1 MKPGDTLQRGFQDWK
16 VITGKHGDLIR
27 AQSSLLVG
35 SASALSVEVM
45 FALLAPWPV
54 KYIFDGLLIPRAD
67 TKLLFVPPGWP
78 QEHTLEF
85 LGIVSAAVLII
96 SMGQGVFG
104 YLRTV
109 MSAMAGQRMIMKLRK
124 RVYSHLIHLSLRF
137 HRDQK
142 LGDLLVRI
150 TGDVPM
156 LRDVLST
163 EMVDF
168 SGRVIQAIATL
179 SLMAWIDPALT
190 VISLVV
196 LLIVSLLSRVFSR
209 RITKVARKQRQFE
222 GDIAFTTGES
232 LSSLQLIKS
241 LGREKEMVR
250 RFARKNRS
258 SLRQGVRSTRLQA
271 SLSRWIEL
279 VFAGGLS
286 VVLLAGAWRVLGNS
300 GMTPGDLLVFVSYV
314 RSLQKPLRRASRL
327 AAKVGKGAACAER
340 IAQVLEIEP
349 EEQDLPDAVEAPPLS
364 GRIEFK
370 DLHFRYQLNGSAES
384 EQYLPPAL
392 QGVQLEIPAGQH
404 LVITGPNGAGK
415 STLFSL
421 LLRLYEPNQGEIL
434 IDGQNVTRWTIQSL
448 RDQISVVLQES
459 LVLFGTV
466 RDNLLFHRPDATD
479 EQMIAA
485 LEAAGCQFLL
495 KHPDQLDRDLAEG
508 AEDLSGGERRKFS
521 LAAAML
527 RNAPV
532 VILDEPTTGIDQS
545 SREEIRKILPRFME
559 GKTLLIVTHDEELAV
574 SFDRKI
580 TMKDGRIVQSPGT
593 DQGSDRS

>member
-1 MKPGDTLQRGFQDWK
+1 MKVGSTVRRGFQDWK
-16 VITGKHGDLIR
+16 TITGQHGDLIR
-27 AQSSLLVG
+27 AQSSLLAL
-35 SASALSVEVM
+35 SSSALAVEVG
-45 FALLAPWPV
+45 FALMTPWPV
-54 KYIFDGLLIPRAD
+54 KYIFDGLLFPRQG
-67 TKLLFVPPGWP
+67 TSLLFVEPGWP
-78 QEHTLEF
+78 SANPLAF
-85 LGIVSAAVLII
+85 LGIVSTAVLLIA
-96 SMGQGVFG
+96 MGQGIFG
-104 YLRTV
+104 YFRTV
-109 MSAMAGQRMIMKLRK
+109 LSAIAGQRMMMKLRK
-124 RVYSHLIHLSLRF
+124 RVYSHLLHLSLRF

-142 LGDLLVRI
+142 LGDLLLRI

-168 SGRVIQAIATL
+168 SGRVVQALATL

-196 LLIVSLLSRVFSR
+196 LVIVSMLSRFFSR
-209 RITKVARKQRQFE
+209 RITRVARKQRAFE
-222 GDIAFTTGES
+222 GEIAFTTGES
-232 LSSLQLIKS
+232 LASLQLIKS
-241 LGREKEMVR
+241 LGRENEMVR

-300 GMTPGDLLVFVSYV
+300 GMSPGDLLVFVSYV

-349 EEQDLPDAVEAPPLS
+349 EEKDLPGVIEAPRLE
-364 GRIEFK
+364 GHIEFR
-370 DLHFRYQLNGSAES
+370 DIRFQYQLANEANS
-384 EQYLPPAL
+384 EDPIPEAL
-392 QGVQLEIPAGQH
+392 RGVNLDIRSGQH

-415 STLFSL
+415 STLLAL
-421 LLRLYEPNQGEIL
+421 LLRLYEPDQGEIL
-434 IDGQNVTRWTIQSL
+434 IDGKPVKGWTIQSL

-459 LVLFGTV
+459 LVLYGTV
-466 RDNLLFHRPDATD
+466 RDNLLFHRPDAND
-479 EQMIAA
+479 EQMLAA

-495 KHPDQLDRDLAEG
+495 DHPDGLDRDLAEG

-521 LAAAML
+521 LASALL
-527 RNAPV
+527 RDAPI
-532 VILDEPTTGIDQS
+532 VILDEPTSGIDAA
-545 SREEIRKILPRFME
+545 SRTEISQLLPRFMK
-559 GKTLLIVTHDEELAV
+559 GKTLIVVTHDEELAN

-580 TMKDGRIVQSPGT
+580 TMQAGQIVTTSHD
-593 DQGSDRS
+593 DQGEGSR

>member
-1 MKPGDTLQRGFQDWK
+1 
-16 VITGKHGDLIR
+16 
-27 AQSSLLVG
+27 
-35 SASALSVEVM
+35 
-45 FALLAPWPV
+45 
-54 KYIFDGLLIPRAD
+54 
-67 TKLLFVPPGWP
+67 
-78 QEHTLEF
+78 
-85 LGIVSAAVLII
+85 
-96 SMGQGVFG
+96 
-104 YLRTV
+104 
-109 MSAMAGQRMIMKLRK
+109 
-124 RVYSHLIHLSLRF
+124 
-137 HRDQK
+137 
-142 LGDLLVRI
+142 
-150 TGDVPM
+150 
-156 LRDVLST
+156 
-163 EMVDF
+163 
-168 SGRVIQAIATL
+168 
-179 SLMAWIDPALT
+179 
-190 VISLVV
+190 
-196 LLIVSLLSRVFSR
+196 
-209 RITKVARKQRQFE
+209 
-222 GDIAFTTGES
+222 
-232 LSSLQLIKS
+232 
-241 LGREKEMVR
+241 
-250 RFARKNRS
+250 
-258 SLRQGVRSTRLQA
+258 
-271 SLSRWIEL
+271 
-279 VFAGGLS
+279 
-286 VVLLAGAWRVLGNS
+286 
-300 GMTPGDLLVFVSYV
+300 MTPGDLLVFVSYV

-349 EEQDLPDAVEAPPLS
+349 EEQDLPDAVEAPPLT

-370 DLHFRYQLNGSAES
+370 DLHFRYQLNGTGES

-485 LEAAGCQFLL
+485 LEAAGCDFLL
-495 KHPDQLDRDLAEG
+495 QHPEQLDRDLAEG

-545 SREEIRKILPRFME
+545 SREEIRKILPRFMA

-580 TMKDGRIVQSPGT
+580 TMKDGRIVRSPGT

>member
-1 MKPGDTLQRGFQDWK
+1 MNPGTSLRRGFQDWK
-16 VITGKHGDLIR
+16 TITGKHGDLIR
-27 AQSSLLVG
+27 AQSSLLAL
-35 SASALSVEVM
+35 SSSALAVEVM

-54 KYIFDGLLIPRAD
+54 KYIFDGLLIPREG
-67 TKLLFVPPGWP
+67 TSLLFVPPGWP
-78 QEHTLEF
+78 QQNTLEF
-85 LGIVSAAVLII
+85 LGIVSAAVLLIA
-96 SMGQGVFG
+96 MGQGIFG
-104 YLRTV
+104 YFRTV

-124 RVYSHLIHLSLRF
+124 RVYAHLLHLSLRF

-163 EMVDF
+163 EMVDI
-168 SGRVIQAIATL
+168 SGRAIQALATL
-179 SLMAWIDPALT
+179 GLMAWIDPELT
-190 VISLVV
+190 MISLVV
-196 LLIVSLLSRVFSR
+196 LVIVSMLSRVFSR
-209 RITKVARKQRQFE
+209 RITRVAKKQREYE

-232 LSSLQLIKS
+232 LASLQLIKS

-286 VVLLAGAWRVLGNS
+286 IVLLAGAWRVLGNS

-349 EEQDLPDAVEAPPLS
+349 EEIDLPGATEAPPFS
-364 GRIEFK
+364 GRIEFN
-370 DLHFRYQLNGSAES
+370 DLQFQYQLTSPEGTETH
-384 EQYLPPAL
+384 LPPAL
-392 QGVQLEIPAGQH
+392 QGIQLEIPAGQH

-415 STLFSL
+415 STLFAL
-421 LLRLYEPNQGEIL
+421 LLRIYEPNRGEIR
-434 IDGQNVTRWTIQSL
+434 IDGQPITSWTIQSL

-459 LVLFGTV
+459 LVLYGTV

-479 EQMIAA
+479 EQMVAT

-495 KHPDQLDRDLAEG
+495 QHPDRLDRHLAEG
-508 AEDLSGGERRKFS
+508 AGDLSGGERRKFS
-521 LAAAML
+521 LASAML
-527 RNAPV
+527 REAPV
-532 VILDEPTTGIDQS
+532 VILDEPTTGIDPA
-545 SREEIRKILPRFME
+545 SRIEIRELLPRFMK
-559 GKTLLIVTHDEELAV
+559 GKTLLIVTHDEELAD

-580 TMKDGRIVQSPGT
+580 TMKAGRIVNAENADKGGGLS
-593 DQGSDRS
+593 

>member
-1 MKPGDTLQRGFQDWK
+1 MNSGKTLRRGFHDWK
-16 VITGKHGDLIR
+16 IITGQHADLIR
-27 AQSSLLVG
+27 AQSSLLAL
-35 SASALSVEVM
+35 SSSALAVEVC

-54 KYIFDGLLIPRAD
+54 KYIFDGLLIPREGNS
-67 TKLLFVPPGWP
+67 LLFVPPGWP
-78 QEHTLEF
+78 QENPLPF
-85 LGIVSAAVLII
+85 LAIVSTAVLLIA
-96 SMGQGVFG
+96 MGQGIFG
-104 YLRTV
+104 YFRTV
-109 MSAMAGQRMIMKLRK
+109 LSAMAGQRMMMKLRK
-124 RVYSHLIHLSLRF
+124 RVYSHLLRLSLRF

-168 SGRVIQAIATL
+168 SGRAIQAFATL

-190 VISLVV
+190 VISLLV
-196 LLIVSLLSRVFSR
+196 LVIVSLLSKVFSR
-209 RITKVARKQRQFE
+209 RITKVAKKQREFE

-232 LSSLQLIKS
+232 LASLQLIKS
-241 LGREKEMVR
+241 LGRENELVR

-286 VVLLAGAWRVLGNS
+286 VVLLAGAWRVLGDS

-327 AAKVGKGAACAER
+327 AAKIGKGAACAER

-349 EEQDLPDAVEAPPLS
+349 EEVDLPGSTEAPPFK
-364 GRIEFK
+364 GRIEFR
-370 DLHFRYQLNGSAES
+370 DLSFQYQLSINDDKASV
-384 EQYLPPAL
+384 PPAL
-392 QGVQLEIPAGQH
+392 QGIQLEIPPGQH
-404 LVITGPNGAGK
+404 LAITGSNGAGK
-415 STLFSL
+415 STLFAL

-434 IDGQNVTRWTIQSL
+434 IDGLPVTRWTIQSL
-448 RDQISVVLQES
+448 RDQISIVLQDS
-459 LVLFGTV
+459 LILYGTV
-466 RDNLLFHRPDATD
+466 RDNLLFHRPDASE

-485 LEAAGCQFLL
+485 LEGAGCQFLL
-495 KHPDQLDRDLAEG
+495 QHPDGLDRSLAEG
-508 AEDLSGGERRKFS
+508 GEDLSGGERRRFS
-521 LAAAML
+521 LAASML
-527 RNAPV
+527 RDAPI
-532 VILDEPTTGIDQS
+532 VILDEPTTGIDPQS
-545 SREEIRKILPRFME
+545 RHEIKNLLPKFMK
-559 GKTLLIVTHDEELAV
+559 GKTLIVITHDEELSD

-580 TMKDGRIVQSPGT
+580 MMNAGRIVANKEQGTGGQSK
-593 DQGSDRS
+593 

>member
-1 MKPGDTLQRGFQDWK
+1 MKPTATLQRGFQDWK

-27 AQSSLLVG
+27 AQSSLLALSG
-35 SASALSVEVM
+35 SALAVEVM

-54 KYIFDGLLIPRAD
+54 KYIFDGLLIPRED

-85 LGIVSAAVLII
+85 LGLVSAAVLLI
-96 SMGQGVFG
+96 SMGQGIFG
-104 YLRTV
+104 YFRTV

-124 RVYSHLIHLSLRF
+124 RVYSHLLHLSLRF

-168 SGRVIQAIATL
+168 SGRAIQAIATL

-196 LLIVSLLSRVFSR
+196 LFIVSMLSRVFSR
-209 RITKVARKQRQFE
+209 RITKVAKKQREFE

-232 LSSLQLIKS
+232 LASLQLIKS
-241 LGREKEMVR
+241 LGRENEMVR

-286 VVLLAGAWRVLGNS
+286 IVLLAGAWRVLGDS

-327 AAKVGKGAACAER
+327 AAKIGKGAACAER

-349 EEQDLPDAVEAPPLS
+349 EEKDLPDAIEAPVLNGS
-364 GRIEFK
+364 IEFK
-370 DLHFRYQLNGSAES
+370 RLFFRYQLSTVDDPE
-384 EQYLPPAL
+384 LRVPPAI
-392 QGVQLEIPAGQH
+392 QGVDLKIPAGQH
-404 LVITGPNGAGK
+404 LVITGANGAGK
-415 STLFSL
+415 STLFAL
-421 LLRLYEPNQGEIL
+421 LLRLYEPNEGEIK
-434 IDGQNVTRWTIQSL
+434 IDDQNITSWTIQSL
-448 RDQISVVLQES
+448 RNQISVVLQDS

-466 RDNLLFHRPDATD
+466 RDNLLFHRPDASD
-479 EQMIAA
+479 QQMISA
-485 LEAAGCQFLL
+485 LESAGCQFLL
-495 KHPDQLDRDLAEG
+495 QHPDGLDRDLAEG

-527 RNAPV
+527 RDAPI
-532 VILDEPTTGIDQS
+532 VILDEPTTGIDLE
-545 SREEIRKILPRFME
+545 SRAEIRKLLPRFME
-559 GKTLLIVTHDEELAV
+559 GKTLIVITHDEDLAD
-574 SFDRKI
+574 SFDRKVN
-580 TMKDGRIVQSPGT
+580 MKEGRIVNSAN
-593 DQGSDRS
+593 SDTGRDLT